1 MIRVLLA
8 DDQAIVRSGLRMI
21 LDNQDDI
28 EVIAEANDGRE
39 ALDLIRST
47 DPDVVVMDIRMPVLD
62 GIAATAEITRQHLRA
77 RVVILTTYGLD
88 ENVYAALKAGAAG
101 FFVKTDEPA
110 QLVEAVRAAITG
122 DHLLGGDIVNRLVDL
137 FLAGPAPIPDTLDA
151 PAGLTQRELE
161 VLRLVGRG
169 LSNAEIG
176 EQLYVSEG
184 TVKTHMNR
192 ILAKLDLRDRVQAVV
207 YCYEHGLLRP
217 GTNG

>member
-28 EVIAEANDGRE
+28 EVVAEAGDGRE
-39 ALDLIRST
+39 ALELVRT
-47 DPDVVVMDIRMPVLD
+47 VDPDVVVMDIRMPVLD
-62 GIAATAEITRQHLRA
+62 GIAATAEIARQDLRA
-77 RVVILTTYGLD
+77 RVVMLTTYGLD

-110 QLVEAVRAAITG
+110 QLVEAVRSAVSG
-122 DHLLGGDIVNRLVDL
+122 DHLLGGDVVNRLVEL
-137 FLAGPAPIPDTLDA
+137 FLAGPAPTAAIVEP

-192 ILAKLDLRDRVQAVV
+192 ILTKLDLRDRVQAVV
-207 YCYEHGLLRP
+207 YCYEHGILRP
-217 GTNG
+217 GVDG